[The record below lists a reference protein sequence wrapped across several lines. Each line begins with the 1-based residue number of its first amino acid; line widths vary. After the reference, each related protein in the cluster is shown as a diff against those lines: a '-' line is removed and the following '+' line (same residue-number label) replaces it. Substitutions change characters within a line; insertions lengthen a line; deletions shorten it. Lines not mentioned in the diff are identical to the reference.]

1 MKQIIFLSVSINM
14 LLFGIAC
21 RDVRIKPEQSNM
33 KSTQSVYNI
42 AVKTIDG
49 AETNLATYRGKKILL
64 VNVASEC
71 GYTPQYKDLQKLQE
85 QFDSKVVVLGFP
97 SNDFGGQEPGSNAE
111 IKNFCERNYKITFPM
126 FDKITV
132 VGEGQHPL
140 YQWLSQKNLNGW
152 NEKAPSWNFCKY
164 LLDENGELIGY
175 YNSSVNPLSDEIINK
190 L

>member
-1 MKQIIFLSVSINM
+1 
-14 LLFGIAC
+14 
-21 RDVRIKPEQSNM
+21 M

-85 QFDSKVVVLGFP
+85 QFGSKVVVLGFP

-126 FDKITV
+126 FD
-132 VGEGQHPL
+132 
-140 YQWLSQKNLNGW
+140 
-152 NEKAPSWNFCKY
+152 
-164 LLDENGELIGY
+164 
-175 YNSSVNPLSDEIINK
+175 
-190 L
+190 